1 VQGNLRIFNAQADM
15 LAAQRL
21 QRFRAQGFSEGQV
34 ERLGEGEGVRVLRQL
49 IGQSKDAHKMHPMP
63 MFKPMQKIFCY
74 AIFSLILSYLLQPGM
89 ILRGECST
97 VCLCKN
103 MRSSDFGRWLS
114 VDRPYSS

>member
-15 LAAQRL
+15 LAVQRL
-21 QRFRAQGFSEGQV
+21 QRFGAQGFSEGQV
-34 ERLGEGEGVRVLRQL
+34 DGLGEGEGVRILRQL

-89 ILRGECST
+89 ILRRGMLD
-97 VCLCKN
+97 CLLVQKYAIV
-103 MRSSDFGRWLS
+103 RFWPVVVR
-114 VDRPYSS
+114 